1 MAELMGAIII
11 ADLGAH
17 AVTSARQCN
26 QRSPR
31 FHNPRY
37 SVALLLGHL
46 LWR

>member
-11 ADLGAH
+11 ADVGAH
-17 AVTSARQCN
+17 VATSARQSN
-26 QRSPR
+26 QWSRR

-37 SVALLLGHL
+37 SVAWLLGHL